1 MAKSPFSSDV
11 KETLDL
17 LAKGQRGER
26 AVEIARLL
34 LSNKAP
40 DVVSFIL
47 KARQNFGVE
56 QSEALSDIV
65 TAALSDRSEKSI
77 SADALIRITE
87 SVSRKYEKKRKM
99 EGMTS
104 ATVRPSG
111 RQLDSDEVLIYA
123 DVLPDES
130 AASPELRVIESLS
143 ERREAPQIAEVF
155 KAHGIGEQLRRAF
168 QVVAAYENNR
178 DRVVALT
185 QIAKKTASDKN
196 DINVLFD
203 AYLQLNRAASNTQN
217 PLAELQSIP
226 SGNIDEG
233 FLNVLSRLAR

>member
-130 AASPELRVIESLS
+130 TASPELSLTEALS
-143 ERREAPQIAEVF
+143 ERQQAAQIAEVF
-155 KAHGIGEQLRRAF
+155 
-168 QVVAAYENNR
+168 
-178 DRVVALT
+178 
-185 QIAKKTASDKN
+185 
-196 DINVLFD
+196 
-203 AYLQLNRAASNTQN
+203 
-217 PLAELQSIP
+217 
-226 SGNIDEG
+226 
-233 FLNVLSRLAR
+233 